1 LGHYV
6 NRYAWSLSNRSLDAL
21 GSNYAERESASVV
34 ANGVMNFAWDGI
46 GHRVADRCLE
56 ELRSNFRG
64 NIWGYNGPLLIT
76 RVLQKMCNFSQV
88 SHRAVGEARSLATTI
103 YSYMTS

>member
-1 LGHYV
+1 
-6 NRYAWSLSNRSLDAL
+6 LSNRSLDAL
-21 GSNYAERESASVV
+21 GSNYAERESASVA
-34 ANGVMNFAWDGI
+34 ANGVVNFAWDGI

-64 NIWGYNGPLLIT
+64 DIWGYNGPMLIT
-76 RVLQKMCNFSQV
+76 RVLNRMCNFSQV
-88 SHRAVGEARSLATTI
+88 NQRAVGETWSLATTI